1 MFNRIK
7 LRKATFED
15 ADYLLALKND
25 KVMRKFAVVTNSKI
39 RKADHLK
46 WLKDNIDTVSII
58 LYKGERAGM
67 FRVTEDREVSINID
81 PLMRGQGLGGKVLK
95 LCPKKV
101 WAKIVNGNVPSM
113 RIFLANGFK
122 ITGYENDYYIL
133 KN

>member
-1 MFNRIK
+1 M
-7 LRKATFED
+7 ED

-25 KVMRKFAVVTNSKI
+25 PVMRKFAVVSNDKI
-39 RKADHLK
+39 KKADHIN
-46 WLKDNIDTVSII
+46 WLKGNIDTISIV
-58 LYKGERAGM
+58 LYEGVRAGM
-67 FRVTEDREVSINID
+67 FRVTKDKEVSINID
-81 PLMRGQGLGGKVLK
+81 PAYRGKGLGGKVLK
-95 LCPKKV
+95 YCPKDV